1 MAGAVPPDRPEA
13 QPRRPPRFAVA
24 SPYWRG
30 RPPAEAIEVA
40 VGADAAGFP
49 EIWLGET
56 NAYDAFAVAAAV
68 AARTRGAKLVVGP
81 LPVSVRSPALL
92 AMGIAAVAEIGGRPA
107 GLALGT
113 SSPAIVEGWHGA
125 RRVSGPAAIE
135 EVTACLRGLFAGGR
149 SHLEGTA
156 ARSVGFRLRGPVP
169 GTTIDVAAGGP
180 RMAAL
185 AARVGDGL
193 VANMVSPAQLAAL
206 REAAG
211 LHAAEGADPPP
222 ARLAVW
228 VQTAL
233 DPRPEDRAAF
243 KRDLAIYL
251 GAPGYGERFSEL
263 GSGELV
269 AAVRDGLGLE
279 EAAARIPDELPE
291 AIGAFGD
298 IATVGARVGEYVAA
312 GADTVVLQPVTY
324 GDPGGRRVLSALSGA
339 LL

>member
-1 MAGAVPPDRPEA
+1 MADAGSEDLPDGHPA
-13 QPRRPPRFAVA
+13 RPPRFAVA

-30 RPPAEAIEVA
+30 RPPGEAIEVA
-40 VGADAAGFP
+40 VNADGEGFP

-56 NAYDAFAVAAAV
+56 NAYDAFAIAAAV
-68 AARTRGAKLVVGP
+68 AGRTRGSKLVVGP

-92 AMGIAAVAEIGGRPA
+92 AMGIAAVAEVGGRPA

-125 RRVSGPAAIE
+125 RRVSGLTAIE
-135 EVTACLRGLFAGGR
+135 EVTSCLRGLFAGER
-149 SHLEGTA
+149 SRLEGAA
-156 ARSVGFRLRGPVP
+156 ARSVGFRLRGPLS
-169 GTTIDVAAGGP
+169 GTTIDIAAGGP

-185 AARVGDGL
+185 AARVGDGI
-193 VANMVSPAQLAAL
+193 VANMVSPAQLTAL
-206 REAAG
+206 GAAAG
-211 LHAAEGADPPP
+211 LARRSGTEPAS

-228 VQTAL
+228 VQLGLEPSA
-233 DPRPEDRAAF
+233 DDRAAF
-243 KRDLAIYL
+243 KRDLVIYL

-263 GSGELV
+263 GFGELV
-269 AAVRDGLGLE
+269 AAVRDGLGTE

-298 IATVGARVGEYVAA
+298 IATVCARVADYVAA